1 VYFSRRES
9 DFWNFEF
16 WGWFSLPE
24 EQKLPEPIPKAENSN
39 TEVNDCVGG
48 TGKCRCVSAS
58 PVRNVFPYTTIM
70 DHHHNQTFHLSSLC
84 SHHSPKI

>member
-1 VYFSRRES
+1 MHAQRNKEEGCGAFK
-9 DFWNFEF
+9 
-16 WGWFSLPE
+16 

-58 PVRNVFPYTTIM
+58 PVRSVFPYTTIM
-70 DHHHNQTFHLSSLC
+70 DHHHNQTFHLS
-84 SHHSPKI
+84 HSNPQSSPLQKNIAL